1 MTTAG
6 VRTGKRWGRPFSL
19 DGALVVLVV
28 LQLVELVLA
37 RPGAVSVSVVVLTVM
52 ATAAL
57 LVRRRSALAATLT
70 CLASH
75 AALIQLLPSGLST
88 TFFALLVALAVFGSL
103 PAKVAATG
111 LVGGIAV
118 AGEGAWLDVYGGG
131 FSDFGLGAAVL
142 AAAWLCGLLVAR
154 RGRAAEEAATR
165 AEVAERRRR
174 EAARE
179 AVDAERARVT
189 RELHDVVA
197 HGLTV
202 LVVQT
207 VAAQDDIEHGADAA
221 DVLPRLRATEEV
233 ARQSL
238 TELRT
243 LLDVLRDDAADDAEG
258 QPPAVAG
265 LSGIEHLVAQTRAAG
280 LEVDLVVEGE
290 PFTLEQGVGLAAY
303 RIVQEGLTNVLK
315 HGRGGA
321 TVTVSFDRG
330 GVGVE
335 VLNHGCRR
343 PSETGL
349 GGSGRGLA
357 GLRERASMFGGT
369 FEAGPV
375 GQGFRVASRLPQRG
389 VAG

>member
-1 MTTAG
+1 MTTARAW
-6 VRTGKRWGRPFSL
+6 VVVRWGRVNLL
-19 DGALVVLVV
+19 DGGLVGLVV
-28 LQLVELVLA
+28 LQLLELILA

-52 ATAAL
+52 GTASL
-57 LVRRRSALAATLT
+57 LVRRRSALTATLM
-70 CLASH
+70 CLGSH

-88 TFFALLVALAVFGSL
+88 TFFALLVALAVVGGL
-103 PAKVAATG
+103 PLTVAVTG
-111 LVGGIAV
+111 LVAGVAV

-131 FSDFGLGAAVL
+131 FADFGLSAAVL
-142 AAAWLCGLLVAR
+142 AAAWLCGLLLAR
-154 RGRAAEEAATR
+154 RGRAAVEASAR
-165 AEVAERRRR
+165 AERAEQRRRR
-174 EAARE
+174 AAKE

-202 LVVQT
+202 LVVQS
-207 VAAQDDIEHGADAA
+207 VAAQDDIEHGAEAA

-238 TELRT
+238 NELRT
-243 LLDVLRDDAADDAEG
+243 LLDVLRDEVAEDADR
-258 QPPAVAG
+258 QPPPLGG
-265 LSGIEHLVAQTRAAG
+265 LAGIEQLVAQTRNAG
-280 LEVDLVVEGE
+280 LEVDLVVDGE
-290 PFTLEQGVGLAAY
+290 PVTLEQGVGLAAY

-321 TVTVSFDRG
+321 TVTVSFDQG
-330 GVGVE
+330 GVSVE
-335 VLNHGCRR
+335 VLNQERR
-343 PSETGL
+343 PTATGL

-389 VAG
+389 VSG